1 MSESANKSANK
12 SADNR
17 LQLVE
22 LGRFGRPHGI
32 KGWLKVNSFTTPID
46 NLCSYE
52 QLSAEIGGSWIPL
65 VMDQYRTQGKGLV
78 VHIEG
83 YDDPET
89 ARQLTGKGIWVERDA
104 LPALAANEFYWHQL
118 QGLQV
123 INQHEQV
130 FGEVTELMETGA
142 NDVLV
147 VDPTE
152 GSIDDRQRLIP
163 YLYGSVVQQVSV
175 EAGLIRVNW
184 EADYLE

>member
-17 LQLVE
+17 IQRVE
-22 LGRFGRPHGI
+22 LGRFGRAHGI
-32 KGWLKVNSFTTPID
+32 KGWLKVSSFTTPID

-52 QLSAEIGGSWIPL
+52 QLSAEIDGSWIPL

-89 ARQLTGKGIWVERDA
+89 ARQLTGKGIWVESDA
-104 LPALAANEFYWHQL
+104 LPALAENEFYWHQL

-130 FGEVTELMETGA
+130 FGEVKELMETGA

-147 VDPTE
+147 VDPTA